1 VANTD
6 LQQRNE
12 TPYFAPTA
20 DVNTN
25 TDPYLVPTDGKIV
38 SAQSNGTDEAPILPV
53 LLTIR
58 GTLAGLRGALVGDF
72 AGAVQKT
79 VRSFYADDT
88 GGNTHAKAA
97 GTIVAKQQLRAEID
111 GIVAE
116 AGDIVATTGK
126 IRALGDY
133 VQALVN
139 GFIAGNTA
147 TAEYSNLTAGILRF
161 LGTTATNSNPARGT
175 SLKNQL
181 RAVNVLKYSG
191 RIKIIGGVITVE
203 EGAGN
208 WSASIV
214 TLGGKTYAQRLRIT
228 LGDAFANA
236 DYSVTYGININ
247 DNEPYIPVPVT
258 MEDTYAAGL
267 FDICFFN
274 SSAGIIAQLL
284 PLSSDLRVSF
294 HVHGIQTT

>member
-1 VANTD
+1 MANTD

-25 TDPYLVPTDGKIV
+25 TDPYLVPTDGKII
-38 SAQSNGTDEAPILPV
+38 SAQNNGTNEAPILPV
-53 LLTIR
+53 LLKIR

-208 WSASIV
+208 WSASTVI
-214 TLGGKTYAQRLRIT
+214 LAGKTYDHRLRIT
-228 LGDAFANA
+228 LADAFANI
-236 DYSVTYGININ
+236 DYSVTYGMNIN
-247 DNEPYIPVPVT
+247 DNEGNVPIPIT
-258 MEDTYAAGL
+258 MEDTLAVGQ

-274 SSAGIIAQLL
+274 AATNAVTQLY
-284 PLSSDLRVSF
+284 PQTTDLRVSF